1 MDFQAGDG
9 DTTPLHFTNARQ
21 TKNGEGM
28 AFGCSL
34 LIDAKLD
41 AVKLHW
47 G

>member
-9 DTTPLHFTNARQ
+9 DTTPLHFTYARQ